1 VASWRGRGFSAELR
15 ERSWRSCWPSMAVMA
30 QSRNGDE
37 VTRYLMGIQ
46 WYNVVGMKSRVW
58 FYGLSQYLRS
68 AIFSSPFWD
77 TPRWIFGEMSQNWWN
92 GGYLRGTQV
101 GYGSKSRIPST
112 INACS
117 PPQKT
122 QIWHC
127 SLWMSS
133 NFGTPNNALHLCKAF
148 SAAALLPE
156 QGPLCSLL
164 TMSSLLVLEDTF
176 MWHTQQFTI
185 LPTLWRSFW
194 IIPNRGA
201 PNSMK

>member
-1 VASWRGRGFSAELR
+1 MV
-15 ERSWRSCWPSMAVMA
+15 CP
-30 QSRNGDE
+30 N
-37 VTRYLMGIQ
+37 I
-46 WYNVVGMKSRVW
+46 
-58 FYGLSQYLRS
+58 
-68 AIFSSPFWD
+68 WD
-77 TPRWIFGEMSQNWWN
+77 KRLDFGAAHFQIPIWIFGQMSQNWWN

-101 GYGSKSRIPST
+101 GYWSKSRIQST

-117 PPQKT
+117 PPKKT

-133 NFGTPNNALHLCKAF
+133 NFGHSPNNALHLCKAF
-148 SAAALLPE
+148 SAASLLPE
-156 QGPLCSLL
+156 QGPLSLL

-194 IIPNRGA
+194 IIPNRGE
-201 PNSMK
+201 PNSIK